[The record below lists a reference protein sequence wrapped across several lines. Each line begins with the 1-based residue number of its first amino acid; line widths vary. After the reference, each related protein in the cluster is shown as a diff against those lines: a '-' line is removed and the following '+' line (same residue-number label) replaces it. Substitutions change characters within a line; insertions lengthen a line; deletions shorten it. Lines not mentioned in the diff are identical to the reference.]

1 MEISVLGAFAAELGG
16 RPVTPTAAKHRQL
29 LAMLALHAG
38 QVVSTGALI
47 DELWDE
53 HPPRSARTTLQT
65 YVMQVRRRIAD
76 GMKDVLV
83 TTFGG
88 YRLDVDRAD
97 LDANRFERLAAD
109 GRAAADAGIHDAAVP
124 LLTAALALWRGP
136 ALVDVPTGPT
146 LAVEVA
152 RLEEGRLG
160 ALEARIAAEV
170 HRGRHHAVLGDLAVL
185 TARHPLHENLCALH
199 MAALAGAGRPGQAL
213 QAFRR
218 LRSAMIDELGVE
230 PSPRLQRL
238 HRSILLA
245 GAPPATARVAL
256 AG

>member
-1 MEISVLGAFAAELGG
+1 MEITVLGSFAAELRG

-38 QVVSTGALI
+38 QVVSAGALI

-53 HPPRSARTTLQT
+53 HPPRSARSTLQT

-76 GMKDVLV
+76 GAKDVLV

-88 YRLDVDRAD
+88 YRLDIDRDD
-97 LDANRFERLAAD
+97 LDANRYERLATD
-109 GRAAADAGIHDAAVP
+109 GFAAADARDHDTAVR
-124 LLTAALALWRGP
+124 LLTGALALWRGP
-136 ALVDVPTGPT
+136 ALVDVPMGPT

-152 RLEEGRLG
+152 RLEESRLG
-160 ALEARIAAEV
+160 ALEARIAADL

-185 TARHPLHENLCALH
+185 SARHPMHENLCALH
-199 MAALAGAGRPGQAL
+199 MAALAGAGRTGQAL
-213 QAFRR
+213 EAFRR
-218 LRSAMIDELGVE
+218 LRSTMIDELGVE

-238 HRSILLA
+238 HRSILRADAVPL
-245 GAPPATARVAL
+245 ATA
-256 AG
+256 G